1 MQKNILIVL
10 AILVYRALN
19 PMVVGSQE
27 VQSKVWLDTTH
38 ILIGDQVKLN
48 LEIKS
53 IPRTNIVFPELKDS
67 IGRLEI
73 VYVSPIDTQKIANG
87 YLLKRHYTLTC
98 FDSGEFVVPSLTFLY
113 QKQNISTLSPL
124 TTDSLFLRV
133 STVAVD
139 TTKDIKDIKNI
150 VEFPRSFWDYLPY
163 IVGVLLFIAIV
174 FLAYYLVRKRKRGEI
189 PIELRVPPHVL
200 ALEALK
206 QLDSE
211 KLWQKGQIKEFHIR
225 LSEIVRTYIERR
237 FKIPALEMI
246 SSEIITELKL
256 NKVAEPQLIEKM
268 QKSFE
273 LSDLVKFAK
282 FVPLP
287 DEHTFC
293 FKIALEFV
301 EKTKPEEVVEE
312 TKKEG

>member
-1 MQKNILIVL
+1 MRKNILI
-10 AILVYRALN
+10 ILVTLGYHFLN
-19 PMVVGSQE
+19 PTIAKSQE

-38 ILIGDQVKLN
+38 ILIGDQVNLN

-53 IPRTNIVFPELKDS
+53 IPQTRIVFPELRDS
-67 IGRLEI
+67 IGKLEI
-73 VYVSPIDTQKIANG
+73 VNVSPIDTQKLENG
-87 YLLKRHYTLTC
+87 YLLKRRYTLTC
-98 FDSGEFVVPSLTFLY
+98 FDSGEFIVPSLMFLY
-113 QKQNISTLSPL
+113 QKQNISTLSTL
-124 TTDSLFLRV
+124 STDSLYLRV
-133 STVAVD
+133 SSVPVD

-163 IVGVLLFIAIV
+163 IAGVLLFLAIAY
-174 FLAYYLVRKRKRGEI
+174 LAYYLIRRRKRSEL

-246 SSEIITELKL
+246 TSEIVSALKL
-256 NKVAEPQLIEKM
+256 NEITEPQLIDKM
-268 QKSFE
+268 QRSFE

-287 DEHTFC
+287 DEHAFC
-293 FKIALEFV
+293 FKTALEFI
-301 EKTKPEEVVEE
+301 ERTKPEEVVGE
-312 TKKEG
+312 TKKED

>member
-1 MQKNILIVL
+1 MQKNILIILAVL
-10 AILVYRALN
+10 AYYLFN
-19 PMVVGSQE
+19 PMIADSQE
-27 VQSKVWLDTTH
+27 VQGKVWLDTTH
-38 ILIGDQVKLN
+38 ILIGDQVNLN

-53 IPRTNIVFPELKDS
+53 MPRTNIVFPELKDS
-67 IGRLEI
+67 IGKLEI
-73 VYVSPIDTQKIANG
+73 VYVSPIDTQKIGNG

-98 FDSGEFVVPSLTFLY
+98 FDSGVFVVPSLTFLY
-113 QKQNISTLSPL
+113 QKQNISTLSTL
-124 TTDSLFLRV
+124 ATDSLFLRV

-150 VEFPRSFWDYLPY
+150 VEFPRSLWDYLPY
-163 IVGVLLFIAIV
+163 IVAVLLLAAIV
-174 FLAYYLVRKRKRGEI
+174 YLAYYLIRKRKRREL
-189 PIELRVPPHVL
+189 PIELRVPPHIL

-246 SSEIITELKL
+246 TSEIISALEL
-256 NKVAEPQLIEKM
+256 NEIAESQLIEKM

-273 LSDLVKFAK
+273 ISDLVKFAK

-287 DEHTFC
+287 DEHAFC
-293 FKIALEFV
+293 FKTALEFI
-301 EKTKPEEVVEE
+301 ERTKPEEIVGE
-312 TKKEG
+312 TKKED